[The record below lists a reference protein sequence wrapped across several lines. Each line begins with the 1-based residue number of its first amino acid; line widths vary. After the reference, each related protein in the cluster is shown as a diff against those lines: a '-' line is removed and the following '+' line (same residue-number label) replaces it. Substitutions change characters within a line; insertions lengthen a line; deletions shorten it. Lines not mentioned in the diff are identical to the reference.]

1 MFVTNLDININ
12 IEPVSFFSQDEIKA
26 VLSEPVSLSQN
37 ALDPHR
43 KSTSKR
49 RKELANFMGSLLQEM
64 AKAETSK
71 VSESNSVLLGG

>member
-1 MFVTNLDININ
+1 M
-12 IEPVSFFSQDEIKA
+12 
-26 VLSEPVSLSQN
+26 LSTPVSLSQN
-37 ALDPHR
+37 TLDPHR